1 MMERAP
7 ILRTHLEE
15 ERKKLIED
23 DHAMIRNPYNDE
35 IRKYLI
41 PDSMISN
48 FNNDSLSPKRTP
60 EDRAKSPG
68 YLKDSDQTW
77 KV

>member
-7 ILRTHLEE
+7 ILRTYLEE
-15 ERKKLIED
+15 ERKKLIEED
-23 DHAMIRNPYNDE
+23 QAMIRFPYNDE

-41 PDSMISN
+41 PDHSMIPS
-48 FNNDSLSPKRTP
+48 FNNDNLSPKRTP

-68 YLKDSDQTW
+68 YLQDSD
-77 KV
+77 